1 MRLDF
6 SAKEHSPSLLNSLLF
21 VDADAGL
28 KVRGLYNECQIP
40 LSLSVINDIR
50 QLSLLL
56 DEIMDHTPDKI
67 EFWIKKAASLLKEC
81 LTELENL
88 DDVADYKFPSLID
101 RLHFIIGQLDNSLQ
115 PKNRRRYDLIRAQLI
130 SSACYKYL

>member
-1 MRLDF
+1 MKLKLVENELQNGWIVWNSESDKLRIIKPSF
-6 SAKEHSPSLLNSLLF
+6 SNSLLS
-21 VDADAGL
+21 VDAHWTIDADI

-40 LSLSVINDIR
+40 PSLSVVNDIR

-67 EFWIKKAASLLKEC
+67 EFWIKKATSLQKEY

-88 DDVADYKFPSLID
+88 DDVADHNLWLYPEKLWVV
-101 RLHFIIGQLDNSLQ
+101 
-115 PKNRRRYDLIRAQLI
+115 
-130 SSACYKYL
+130 